1 MKKLILILPLFVLFA
16 ACSGGQTPAAP
27 AEEDS
32 SAGETGEVTLADEPA
47 VIENNLTTGCVE
59 NYEDDVD
66 YFPQKVEITHASNF
80 SVEYANNY
88 KVVTILSPFVGAESG
103 ISYVLVQCGTPAPE
117 GVEAAA
123 VIEVPINSIVAM
135 STTYLPGIQ
144 ELGVLDR
151 VVGVD
156 TTAFTTNQT
165 VVEGVAAG
173 NIVEIGSGAQVNV
186 EAAIDLDPDLIMT
199 YGSGS
204 ADFDSEPKLRE
215 AGLDVVLNAEFLET
229 SPLGRAEWVDYLA
242 LFYNEEAASEA
253 WFDGV
258 VTAYTDLQELA
269 ATAET
274 QPTVF
279 TDTPFEGTWYM
290 AGGGSFAAQLLA
302 DAGANY
308 VYANDEQTGSL
319 FLDFE
324 TVLNDASEADYW
336 LNVGFYGSLD
346 DLSGADGRFA
356 EFAPYQNNQVFNND
370 AKMTDNGGNDYFEG
384 AVIRPDLVLADLIAI
399 FHPELLPDHELIYYR
414 QLQ

>member
-1 MKKLILILPLFVLFA
+1 MKKLILILPLLLLFA

-27 AEEDS
+27 AEE
-32 SAGETGEVTLADEPA
+32 SAGETDEVTLADEPA
-47 VIENNLTTGCVE
+47 VIENNLTSGCVE
-59 NYEDDVD
+59 NYEDGVD
-66 YFPQKVEITHASNF
+66 YFPQKVEITQATNF
-80 SVEYANNY
+80 SVEYFNNY

-144 ELGVLDR
+144 ELGVLDK

-156 TTAFTTNQT
+156 TAAFTTNQT

-173 NIVEIGSGAQVNV
+173 NIAEIGSGAQVNV

-258 VTAYTDLQELA
+258 VNAYTDLQELA
-269 ATAET
+269 ATAEA

-290 AGGGSFAAQLLA
+290 SGGGSFAAQLLA
-302 DAGANY
+302 DAGASY
-308 VYANDEQTGSL
+308 VYADDEQTGSL

-324 TVLNDASEADYW
+324 TVLNDASETDFW

-346 DLSGADGRFA
+346 DLSGADGRFT
-356 EFAPYQNNQVFNND
+356 EFAAYQNDRVFNND
-370 AKMTDNGGNDYFEG
+370 AKLTANGGNDYFEG

-399 FHPELLPDHELIYYR
+399 FHPELLPDHELVYYR